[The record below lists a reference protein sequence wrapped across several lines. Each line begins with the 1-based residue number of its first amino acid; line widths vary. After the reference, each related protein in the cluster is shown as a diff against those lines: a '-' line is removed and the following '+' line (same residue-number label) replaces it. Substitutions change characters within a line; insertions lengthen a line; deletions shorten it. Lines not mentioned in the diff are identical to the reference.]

1 MTKFRTL
8 DDLDVTGK
16 RVLLR
21 ADFNV
26 PMKDGKVS
34 DLTRIERGAVSIRE
48 LSRRGAKVVVL
59 SHFGRPDGKAVPEMS
74 LKPIAAALSQ
84 VLGGQPVAFAEGC
97 IGQDARKVIAGLAPG
112 GIALLEN
119 LRFHAEEEKN
129 DPVFARALAASLA
142 SRSDAF
148 VRFFG
153 GFGVG
158 RSTSTVTPIARP
170 C

>member
-1 MTKFRTL
+1 MTNFHSL

-34 DLTRIERGAVSIRE
+34 DLTRIERGAASIRE

-59 SHFGRPDGKAVPEMS
+59 SHFGRPNGKPVPEMS

-84 VLGGQPVAFAEGC
+84 VLGGQPVAFADRC
-97 IGQDARKVIAGLAPG
+97 IGQDARTVIAGLARATSLCWRICASMERRRRTIPASPG
-112 GIALLEN
+112 LWRLWA
-119 LRFHAEEEKN
+119 
-129 DPVFARALAASLA
+129 
-142 SRSDAF
+142 
-148 VRFFG
+148 
-153 GFGVG
+153 
-158 RSTSTVTPIARP
+158 TSM
-170 C
+170 